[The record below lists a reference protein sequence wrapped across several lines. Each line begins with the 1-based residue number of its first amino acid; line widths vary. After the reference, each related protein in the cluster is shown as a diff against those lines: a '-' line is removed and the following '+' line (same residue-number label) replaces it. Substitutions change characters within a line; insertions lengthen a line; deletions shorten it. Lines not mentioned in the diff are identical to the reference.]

1 MPIMRIIVTIEFL
14 KNVFSSWGQRSIYIF
29 KVKLINCSK
38 LFAFRVFFTALRLSS
53 VMVALFYSL
62 RFVSI
67 CFEIVFLGGEGVF

>member
-1 MPIMRIIVTIEFL
+1 MYFQVGVRGLYTSLRSSSLIV
-14 KNVFSSWGQRSIYIF
+14 Q
-29 KVKLINCSK
+29 K